1 MTSPRATP
9 DNRWVRPRRL
19 VLLLVL
25 AFVARAGAAR
35 AADDYE
41 IGPGDVLR
49 IAVLGQAAMSGDFAV
64 DSEGMLAFPV
74 LGKLKASEH
83 TARELERK
91 LTTLLADGYVKRPQV
106 SVSVQEYKSQR
117 VFVTGEFARPGPY
130 SLRSDRSLLAFLS
143 ELGPLGPNAGH
154 EVLVIRPPVGSASG
168 PVPLTAVLPEGGP
181 VTAGAPLDVP
191 DAEVFRVSLQELQ
204 SGNPERNILL
214 QPGDTV
220 YLPRAAQI
228 YITGAV
234 ARPGS
239 YRFQE
244 GTTLMQALI
253 AAGGVTER
261 GSAKRAKVLRNV
273 GGKRV
278 EVKMKPEDFVQ
289 PEDTVVVPER
299 FF

>member
-1 MTSPRATP
+1 M
-9 DNRWVRPRRL
+9 RL
-19 VLLLVL
+19 GGILLLL
-25 AFVARAGAAR
+25 AFVSAAAPVA
-35 AADDYE
+35 AADAYE

-64 DSEGMLAFPV
+64 DSEGMLPFPV
-74 LGKLKASEH
+74 LGKIKASEH
-83 TARELERK
+83 SAKELERK
-91 LTTLLADGYVKRPQV
+91 LTTLLADGYVRRPQV
-106 SVSVQEYKSQR
+106 TVAVQEYKSQR
-117 VFVTGEFARPGPY
+117 VFVTGEVARPGPY
-130 SLRSDRSLLAFLS
+130 ALRSDRSLLAFLS
-143 ELGPLGPNAGH
+143 DLGPLSANAGH
-154 EVLVIRPPVGSASG
+154 EVVVIRPPLGVGSA
-168 PVPLTAVLPEGGP
+168 PVPLLTGVAPEGG
-181 VTAGAPLDVP
+181 VAVAGVPLDIP

-204 SGNPERNILL
+204 SGNPDRNILL

-220 YLPRAAQI
+220 YVPKAAQI
-228 YITGAV
+228 YVTGAV

-253 AAGGVTER
+253 GAGGVSER
-261 GSAKRAKVLRNV
+261 GSAKRAKVLRLI

-278 EVKMKPEDFVQ
+278 EVKLKPEDYVQ

>member
-1 MTSPRATP
+1 MRSS
-9 DNRWVRPRRL
+9 RL
-19 VLLLVL
+19 FLLV
-25 AFVARAGAAR
+25 AFAIAVAPMTTW

-49 IAVLGQAAMSGDFAV
+49 IAVLGQAAMSGDFSV
-64 DSEGMLAFPV
+64 DSEGMLPFPV
-74 LGKLKASEH
+74 LGKIKASEH
-83 TARELERK
+83 SAKDLERK
-91 LTTLLADGYVKRPQV
+91 LTTLLADGYIKRPQV
-106 SVSVQEYKSQR
+106 TVTVQEYKSQR
-117 VFVTGEFARPGPY
+117 VFVTGEVARPGAY
-130 SLRSDRSLLAFLS
+130 ALRRDRSLLAFLS
-143 ELGPLGPNAGH
+143 DLGPLGPNAGH
-154 EVLVIRPPVGSASG
+154 EVVVIRPPLGAGSG
-168 PVPLTAVLPEGGP
+168 PVPLLTGVTPEGGP
-181 VTAGAPLDVP
+181 TAGVPLDIP

-220 YLPRAAQI
+220 YVPKAAQI

-234 ARPGS
+234 ARPGP

-261 GSAKRAKVLRNV
+261 GSAKRAKVLRIV

-278 EVKMKPEDFVQ
+278 EVKLKPEDYVQ
-289 PEDTVVVPER
+289 PEDTIVVPER